1 SGSEPP
7 TLLFLADI
15 RISDDSPHPQ
25 PHQEVAQ
32 PPAAHRGLA
41 RADRGG
47 LRTRRLFWILAAAR
61 LAHAVGAP
69 RRVHAQP
76 QSRRRARRCLLE
88 PALVPGAVLCDR
100 HDGWRRTDR
109 QAASGRAAIATRTI
123 VRALTVP
130 R

>member
-1 SGSEPP
+1 
-7 TLLFLADI
+7 
-15 RISDDSPHPQ
+15 
-25 PHQEVAQ
+25 
-32 PPAAHRGLA
+32 
-41 RADRGG
+41 
-47 LRTRRLFWILAAAR
+47 RTRRLFWILAAAR

-109 QAASGRAAIATRTI
+109 QAASRPAAVATRAI

-130 R
+130 RSFLATAGSHPAAAPLAVHGWFALLCTGIGGRRLSRRPRIR